1 MKVLLVNGS
10 PHEKGCTYT
19 ALTEVCKTLN
29 EEGIDTEIFWIGIKP
44 ISGCIACK
52 KCAELGKCV
61 FNDTVNEFVE
71 KAKEAGF
78 DGIELDV
85 HTSAD
90 GELIVMH
97 DETVDRV
104 TDGTGLIKDMTLAQL
119 KELKVSTPAEPTGI
133 YRVPTLAEVLDLMR
147 TTDMMVNIE
156 LKNSICFYP
165 GMEEKILKL
174 VKEMNMEDQLIY
186 SSFNHYSLLQL
197 KQLDDHVQT
206 GILFS
211 DGWINPAMYAKNLGI
226 NAVHPAVYH
235 LKYPQFMEE
244 VKRAGLKMHVW
255 TANKPEHI
263 QLVKDSGA
271 EAVIT
276 NYPDRAL
283 EIVQK

>member
-1 MKVLLVNGS
+1 MTETTKRTTKVWAHRGASGYRPEN
-10 PHEKGCTYT
+10 
-19 ALTEVCKTLN
+19 TL
-29 EEGIDTEIFWIGIKP
+29 EAF
-44 ISGCIACK
+44 
-52 KCAELGKCV
+52 ELAIRQG
-61 FNDTVNEFVE
+61 
-71 KAKEAGF
+71 A

-104 TDGTGLIKDMTLAQL
+104 TDGTGLIKDMTSAQL
-119 KELKVSTPAEPTGI
+119 KELKVSTSAEPTGI

-174 VKEMNMEDQLIY
+174 VN
-186 SSFNHYSLLQL
+186 
-197 KQLDDHVQT
+197 
-206 GILFS
+206 
-211 DGWINPAMYAKNLGI
+211 
-226 NAVHPAVYH
+226 PAVYH

-263 QLVKDSGA
+263 QLVKDAGA

-276 NYPDRAL
+276 NYPDRAI
-283 EIVQK
+283 EIIEK

>member
-1 MKVLLVNGS
+1 
-10 PHEKGCTYT
+10 
-19 ALTEVCKTLN
+19 
-29 EEGIDTEIFWIGIKP
+29 
-44 ISGCIACK
+44 
-52 KCAELGKCV
+52 
-61 FNDTVNEFVE
+61 
-71 KAKEAGF
+71 
-78 DGIELDV
+78 
-85 HTSAD
+85 
-90 GELIVMH
+90 
-97 DETVDRV
+97 
-104 TDGTGLIKDMTLAQL
+104 MTLAQV
-119 KELKVSTPAEPTGI
+119 KELKVSTDVEPNGI
-133 YRVPTLAEVLDLMR
+133 YRVPTLVEVLDLMR

-174 VKEMNMEDQLIY
+174 VKEMHMEDQLIY
-186 SSFNHYSLLQL
+186 SSFNHYSLMQL
-197 KQLDDHVQT
+197 KQLDDHVRT

-263 QLVKDSGA
+263 QLVKDADA

-283 EIVQK
+283 EIVGK

>member
-1 MKVLLVNGS
+1 MGKIRETKVWAHRG
-10 PHEKGCTYT
+10 
-19 ALTEVCKTLN
+19 A
-29 EEGIDTEIFWIGIKP
+29 
-44 ISGCIACK
+44 SGYRPENTMEAF
-52 KCAELGKCV
+52 ELAIRQG
-61 FNDTVNEFVE
+61 
-71 KAKEAGF
+71 A

-90 GELIVMH
+90 GQLIVIH

-104 TDGTGLIKDMTLAQL
+104 TDGNGLVGEKTLKAL
-119 KELKVSTPAEPTGI
+119 KKLKVSTSAEPEGI
-133 YRVPTLAEVLDLMR
+133 YRIPTLQEVLDLMR

-165 GMEEKILKL
+165 GMEEKVLKA
-174 VKEMNMEDQLIY
+174 VKEMKMEEQLIY
-186 SSFNHYSLLQL
+186 SSFNHYSLLKM
-197 KQLDDHVQT
+197 KQLDSQVQT

-211 DGWINPAMYAKNLGI
+211 DGWVNPAMYAKNLGI

-235 LKYPQFMEE
+235 LKYPQFREE

-263 QLVKDSGA
+263 QLVKEAGA

-276 NYPDRAL
+276 DYPDRAIAL
-283 EIVQK
+283 V

>member
-1 MKVLLVNGS
+1 MTETTKRTTKVWAHRGASGYRPEN
-10 PHEKGCTYT
+10 
-19 ALTEVCKTLN
+19 TL
-29 EEGIDTEIFWIGIKP
+29 EAF
-44 ISGCIACK
+44 
-52 KCAELGKCV
+52 ELAIRQG
-61 FNDTVNEFVE
+61 
-71 KAKEAGF
+71 A

-97 DETVDRV
+97 DENVDRV
-104 TDGTGLIKDMTLAQL
+104 TDGTG
-119 KELKVSTPAEPTGI
+119 
-133 YRVPTLAEVLDLMR
+133 LMR

-165 GMEEKILKL
+165 GMEGKILKL

-197 KQLDDHVQT
+197 KQLNDHVQT

-211 DGWINPAMYAKNLGI
+211 DGWVNPAMYAKNLGI

-235 LKYPQFMEE
+235 LKYPQFIEE

-263 QLVKDSGA
+263 QLVKDAGA

-276 NYPDRAL
+276 NYPDRAI
-283 EIVQK
+283 EIIEK